1 MVPPPSSNDLL
12 PWKLV
17 MGGLNVGSAERF
29 RLSPDSMLYSSL
41 LGGVLQCSTEN
52 PVLGYPGVYERGS
65 HFLLEKVPDE
75 EVFKALELSELSSQ
89 ILSIQVNYLR
99 EKKKENKKQTKKL
112 IEEQQKQ
119 QKQQQLNEKKEL
131 NKSEPPDIVVPKIGL
146 QYKYYYFYICLYL
159 YINII

>member
-17 MGGLNVGSAERF
+17 LGGLNVGSAERF
-29 RLSPDSMLYSSL
+29 RLSPESMLYSSL
-41 LGGVLQCSTEN
+41 LGGVLQCSTDS

-89 ILSIQVNYLR
+89 ILNIQVNYLR
-99 EKKKENKKQTKKL
+99 EKKKVNKKQAKKL
-112 IEEQQKQ
+112 IDEQQQ
-119 QKQQQLNEKKEL
+119 QQQQLNEEKES
-131 NKSEPPDIVVPKIGL
+131 NKSEPDIVVSKIGL
-146 QYKYYYFYICLYL
+146 QYKHYFYICLRLFIYK
-159 YINII
+159 YTMV